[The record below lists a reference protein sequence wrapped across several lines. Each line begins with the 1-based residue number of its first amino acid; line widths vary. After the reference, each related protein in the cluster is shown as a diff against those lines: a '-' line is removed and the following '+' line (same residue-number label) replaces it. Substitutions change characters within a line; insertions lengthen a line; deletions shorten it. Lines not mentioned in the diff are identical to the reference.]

1 MGDATQ
7 EGMLTHVRA
16 YTAAEA
22 RALVVK
28 LMPIMRSELDR
39 ADAALQEATAIM
51 AACRAVIPAMP
62 AVTHQARQLERTA
75 CVHEKA
81 CAIFLL
87 NAATL
92 VLRGDME
99 GCRRQFASWRARNQR
114 AMEAA
119 EDIADFMETADVA
132 GVPIVAVVPSTSGD
146 DPDVSAGPTQAFQMV
161 HAGNLDRYKQR
172 QMIFKIVHLCVE
184 KIGDAANS

>member
-51 AACRAVIPAMP
+51 A
-62 AVTHQARQLERTA
+62 
-75 CVHEKA
+75 
-81 CAIFLL
+81 
-87 NAATL
+87 
-92 VLRGDME
+92 
-99 GCRRQFASWRARNQR
+99 
-114 AMEAA
+114 
-119 EDIADFMETADVA
+119 
-132 GVPIVAVVPSTSGD
+132 
-146 DPDVSAGPTQAFQMV
+146 
-161 HAGNLDRYKQR
+161 
-172 QMIFKIVHLCVE
+172 
-184 KIGDAANS
+184 